1 MNKWGPWVWG
11 RNNPEHSSPFLSSLS
26 SSETS
31 SVPHTASLYTD
42 CCQCL
47 SASAPRTAGA
57 LELCCSKG
65 TASGLKLTAAAGQGA
80 GIPPSQTWHQSC
92 QQLLVTYC
100 TDLSYT
106 EIRTNPETQT
116 GPHTLNSISLCC
128 SHPNLAFTRDKRSAG
143 LSSPNPWKHAHDQV
157 TSFCIISTSL
167 NKASCRKCCV
177 YLLSLPCFLLR
188 RARNAK
194 SDCNN
199 NFVQKKKSRTQT
211 ACVKPL
217 PPLAAR
223 PLIWVNYFSWLIQ
236 AP

>member
-1 MNKWGPWVWG
+1 MSQCL
-11 RNNPEHSSPFLSSLS
+11 R
-26 SSETS
+26 T
-31 SVPHTASLYTD
+31 TD
-42 CCQCL
+42 CRSFRAVLLQGH
-47 SASAPRTAGA
+47 SKWAEVNS
-57 LELCCSKG
+57 CSW
-65 TASGLKLTAAAGQGA
+65 ARSWH
-80 GIPPSQTWHQSC
+80 PPSQTWHQSC

-128 SHPNLAFTRDKRSAG
+128 SNPNLAFTRDKRSAG
-143 LSSPNPWKHAHDQV
+143 LSSPNPWKHARDQV

-177 YLLSLPCFLLR
+177 YLLSLPCFLLQ

-199 NFVQKKKSRTQT
+199 NFVQKKKSRTQM

-217 PPLAAR
+217 PPSPSR
-223 PLIWVNYFSWLIQ
+223 PQIWVNYFSWFIQ